1 MKQKQIDR
9 INAKAEKVLAE
20 LQEKARLRPSI
31 SMSAQK
37 ASQTHV
43 SNDGR
48 RGAWFAGVGFQCI
61 YLRETGR

>member
-1 MKQKQIDR
+1 MKKKQADR
-9 INAKAEKVLAE
+9 INAKAEKELAK

-31 SMSAQK
+31 SAQAHK

-43 SNDGR
+43 NNDGR
-48 RGAWFAGVGFQCI
+48 RGTWFAGVGFQCI